1 MSRRSAEQAGLQAQ
15 LRAEQSTEKLTV
27 MEPEKALADLGG
39 IAEILRKAAP
49 ALKGASMLRRVCGSR
64 RPLAQEGQG
73 HRRSRTCP
81 EGDLNPHAPKG
92 TSTSS

>member
-49 ALKGASMLRRVCGSR
+49 ALKARLHASSGVRLEATACSRGSGPPQKPHVSGGGLEPP
-64 RPLAQEGQG
+64 RP
-73 HRRSRTCP
+73 
-81 EGDLNPHAPKG
+81 
-92 TSTSS
+92 